1 MAKVSDDLF
10 DKAISETS
18 FALPTEDK
26 PKKSSGEKKHPLVSG
41 EYLGHIVQVNSKVVV
56 VKGGEYKER
65 LYDYFVEVATEN
77 KINNYTY
84 TDYETKDA
92 VNCDG
97 SSYVGYKF
105 KGSTFKYLEPGKDDK
120 FQSRAEFN
128 KYYLW
133 FCEACGIE
141 CKTITTEI
149 DGKDVEVKE
158 LPVIDM
164 EALVGTPVS
173 TVVGKG
179 KTWTDSEGK
188 ERTPWVSKF
197 VRPWKD
203 GVKKQIE
210 EEDEIPF

>member
-1 MAKVSDDLF
+1 MSITDDMF
-10 DKAISETS
+10 DKAVNETS
-18 FALPTEDK
+18 FALPVEE
-26 PKKSSGEKKHPLVSG
+26 KSAKYKGEKKHPLVSG
-41 EYLGHIVQVNSKVVV
+41 EYLGHIVQVNSKVVD
-56 VKGGEYKER
+56 VKGGEYKAR
-65 LYDYFVEVATEN
+65 VYDYFVEVAPEN
-77 KINNYTY
+77 VRNKYTY
-84 TDYETKDA
+84 TKYDTNDVVE
-92 VNCDG
+92 CDG
-97 SSYVGYKF
+97 SSYIGYKF
-105 KGSTFKYLEPGKDDK
+105 KGSTFKYLEPGKGDK
-120 FQSRAEFN
+120 FKSRTEFN

-149 DGKDVEVKE
+149 VGKDVEVKE
-158 LPVIDM
+158 LRVIDM

>member
-10 DKAISETS
+10 NKAVNETS
-18 FALPTEDK
+18 FAIPTEGS
-26 PKKSSGEKKHPLVSG
+26 PRRSGGGKKHPLVSG
-41 EYLGHIVQVNSKVVV
+41 EYLGHIVQVNSKVVD
-56 VKGGEYKER
+56 VKGGEFKAR
-65 LYDYFVEVATEN
+65 VYDYFVEVAPEN
-77 KINNYTY
+77 VNNKYTY
-84 TDYETKDA
+84 TDFETKEA
-92 VNCDG
+92 TECDG
-97 SSYVGYKF
+97 SSYIGYKF

-120 FQSRAEFN
+120 FKSRTDFN

-133 FCEACGIE
+133 FCEACDIE

-158 LPVIDM
+158 LPVINM

-173 TVVGKG
+173 AVVGKG

-203 GVKKQIE
+203 GKKKQIE
-210 EEDEIPF
+210 EEDGIPF